1 MGTPGW
7 SSSDNY
13 HRSGLIMVEGRKKV
27 TIVGAGLVGSLEACY
42 LAQRGYEVHVYEYR
56 EDIRNMEHV
65 PGRSINLAMS
75 VRGLGALR
83 KAGLDEHI
91 RDGYG
96 IPMYARMIHDRDGTT
111 KPIPYGEDNQCIY
124 SVGRRYVNEI
134 LLDEG
139 SKYDN
144 ITFHFKH
151 KLLKA
156 DLDNARLVF
165 ENQEGKSEVTVQ
177 SDLVIGCDGAYS
189 AVRKEMMKKPRF
201 NYSQTYIPH
210 AYMELLMPAVNGDFA
225 MPPNYLHIW
234 PRGQFMMIG
243 LPNQDKSFTLSLFMP
258 TTTFENIKDR
268 ESLLQF
274 FNENFRD
281 SIALIG
287 KDKLINEFFAN
298 RALPL
303 VSVKCFPYNISGK
316 SLIMGDAAHAM
327 VPFYGQGMNCGMEDC
342 LVLEAALDKHNG
354 NFEKSLEEYSKNR
367 NPDAEAMCDLAMY
380 NYIEMRDLVNKKS
393 FLVRKKLD
401 NFLHWLFPNNWVP
414 LYTSVTF
421 TRMRYHECVS
431 NRAWQDSA
439 LNKISAMVGIS
450 SLVGVYLLA
459 RHKACYDAS
468 NYILN
473 QINLKAI
480 EKMLKF

>member
-1 MGTPGW
+1 MG
-7 SSSDNY
+7 DNY

-56 EDIRNMEHV
+56 EDIRKMEHV
-65 PGRSINLAMS
+65 AGRSINLAMS
-75 VRGLGALR
+75 VRGLGAL
-83 KAGLDEHI
+83 KKIDLDEHVKKE
-91 RDGYG
+91 YG
-96 IPMYARMIHDRDGTT
+96 IPMYARMIHNTNGDTNA
-111 KPIPYGEDNQCIY
+111 IPYGKENQCIY

-134 LLDEG
+134 LLDQG
-139 SKYDN
+139 STYDD
-144 ITFHFKH
+144 IHFHFQH

-156 DLDNARLVF
+156 NLEKPELTFERQDVGESDNKL
-165 ENQEGKSEVTVQ
+165 VTVKP
-177 SDLVIGCDGAYS
+177 DLVIGCDGAFS
-189 AVRKEMMKKPRF
+189 AVRKEMMKNPRF

-243 LPNQDKSFTLSLFMP
+243 LPNQDKSFTLTLFMP

-327 VPFYGQGMNCGMEDC
+327 VPFYGQGMNCGVEDC

-354 NFEKSLEEYSKNR
+354 NFEKSLEEYSENR

-421 TRMRYHECVS
+421 SRMRYHHCVS
-431 NRAWQDSA
+431 NKAWQDEA
-439 LNKISAMVGIS
+439 LKKISTI
-450 SLVGVYLLA
+450 VGVSGLLAVFLLA
-459 RHKACYDAS
+459 RHEACYQAS
-468 NYILN
+468 SYILS
-473 QINLKAI
+473 QINMKSL
-480 EKMLKF
+480 

>member
-1 MGTPGW
+1 M
-7 SSSDNY
+7 
-13 HRSGLIMVEGRKKV
+13 EERKKV
-27 TIVGAGLVGSLEACY
+27 VAVIGAGLVGSLEACY
-42 LAQRGYEVHVYEYR
+42 LAKRGYDVHVYEFR
-56 EDIRNMEHV
+56 EDIRKMEHV
-65 PGRSINLAMS
+65 SGRSINLAMS
-75 VRGLGALR
+75 VRGLGALN
-83 KAGLDEHI
+83 KVNLDDHI
-91 RDGYG
+91 REEYG
-96 IPMYARMIHDRDGTT
+96 IPMYARMIHGTDGSTN
-111 KPIPYGEDNQCIY
+111 PIPYGKENQCIY
-124 SVGRRYVNEI
+124 SVGRRYVNEA
-134 LLDEG
+134 LLDKG
-139 SKYDN
+139 SEFEE
-144 ITFHFKH
+144 ITYHFKH
-151 KLLKA
+151 KLIKA
-156 DLDNARLVF
+156 NLEKPELVF
-165 ENQEGKSEVTVQ
+165 ERIDSEDPVDRIVTINP
-177 SDLVIGCDGAYS
+177 DLVIGCDGAYS

-243 LPNQDKSFTLSLFMP
+243 LPNQDKSFTLTLFMP

-480 EKMLKF
+480 EKIFKF

>member
-1 MGTPGW
+1 MT
-7 SSSDNY
+7 
-13 HRSGLIMVEGRKKV
+13 ERKKV
-27 TIVGAGLVGSLEACY
+27 VAVIGAGLVGSLEACY
-42 LAQRGYEVHVYEYR
+42 LAKRGYEVHVYEYR
-56 EDIRNMEHV
+56 EDIRKMEHV
-65 PGRSINLAMS
+65 AGRSINLAMS

-83 KAGLDEHI
+83 KIGLDDHI
-91 RDGYG
+91 REEYG
-96 IPMYARMIHDRDGTT
+96 IPMHARMIHSPGGDTNA
-111 KPIPYGEDNQCIY
+111 IPYGKANQCIY

-139 SKYDN
+139 SKYED
-144 ITFHFKH
+144 IKFHFNH
-151 KLLKA
+151 KLLKTN
-156 DLDNARLVF
+156 LDKPELTF
-165 ENQEGKSEVTVQ
+165 ERMDSTDPDTKFLTVTP
-177 SDLVIGCDGAYS
+177 DLVIGCDGAYS

-210 AYMELLMPAVNGDFA
+210 AYMELCMPQINGDFA

-243 LPNQDKSFTLSLFMP
+243 LPNQDKTFTLTLFMP
-258 TTTFENIKDR
+258 TSTFENITDR
-268 ESLLQF
+268 EGLLQF

-281 SIALIG
+281 SINLIG
-287 KDKLINEFFAN
+287 KEKLISDYFSN

-316 SLIMGDAAHAM
+316 AVIMGDAAHAM

-342 LVLEAALDKHNG
+342 LVLEDALEKYPINL
-354 NFEKSLEEYSKNR
+354 EKSLDEFSKNR

-401 NFLHWLFPNNWVP
+401 NLLHWLLPNFWVP

-421 TRMRYHECVS
+421 SRMRYHHCVS
-431 NRAWQDSA
+431 NREWQDSV
-439 LNKISAMVGIS
+439 LNKISALVGIS
-450 SLVGVYLLA
+450 SLVGVFLLA
-459 RHKACYDAS
+459 KHNTCYEAS
-468 NYILN
+468 TKIIT
-473 QINLKAI
+473 QINMKTI
-480 EKMLKF
+480 EKFFRF